1 MIRLSLLS
9 RLGPMIIGA
18 LLLVGLLA
26 SGAAGA
32 ADRMLLTVASPDGR
46 TVPFDRAALVT
57 LGPVTVETSTP
68 WTEGVHRFVG
78 APLGAVLEAAG
89 VEGEMLRAH
98 ALNDYSAEMPVADT
112 VARGAVLVWEMDGRA
127 LSIRD
132 KGPLWILFDFDG
144 DPAVR
149 TDAYLSRS
157 VWQLDRITVE

>member
-1 MIRLSLLS
+1 MIRLSLVS
-9 RLGPMIIGA
+9 RLAPMIISA
-18 LLLVGLLA
+18 LLCAGVFA

-32 ADRMLLTVASPDGR
+32 TDRTLLTVASPDGR
-46 TVPFDRAALVT
+46 TVPFDRAALVA